1 MKRLFRILK
10 RITII
15 LLALILVLVAVT
27 FFYMRQ
33 PQFGQ
38 APSGER
44 LARIERSPHYK
55 NGRFHNR
62 VEKPTISPGY
72 SIPGEIYKVLFK
84 NYPRRAP
91 VDPLPSIKTDLLKLP
106 VDSNVIVWFGHSS
119 VFIQINGKRILV
131 DPTFSGKASPL
142 PGSVKAYKGSNIYS
156 ADDMPA
162 IDYLL
167 ISHDHYDHLDHET
180 VVALKDKIKHVI
192 CGLGVGAHFEY
203 WGYAPEQIIEKD
215 WFEKVAVDSGFT
227 IHIEP
232 SHHESGRGFIR
243 GKTLWLSFLVQAP
256 DMKIYI
262 SGDGGYD
269 KRFLETGK
277 KFGPID
283 WAIMENGQYDKAW
296 QSVHNLPEEVAQA
309 TIDLQAK
316 HLLTV
321 HHSKFTLGKHAWD
334 EPLIKITALSK
345 SRPYRLTTPMIG
357 ETVRLN
363 DSTQVFT
370 QWWKG
375 LR

>member
-1 MKRLFRILK
+1 MTL
-10 RITII
+10 I
-15 LLALILVLVAVT
+15 LLSLVLILVTVT
-27 FFYMRQ
+27 YFYMRQ

-55 NGRFHNR
+55 NGRFRNR
-62 VEKPTISPGY
+62 VEKPTISAGY
-72 SIPGEIYKVLFK
+72 SITGEIYKVLFK
-84 NYPRRAP
+84 DYPRRAP
-91 VDPLPSIKTDLLKLP
+91 LDPLPSIKTDLLSLP

-119 VFIQINGKRILV
+119 VFIQVNGKRILV

-142 PGSVKAYKGSNIYS
+142 PGSVKAYPGSNIYS
-156 ADDMPA
+156 ADDMPS

-180 VVALKDKIKHVI
+180 VLALKDKIKHVI

-203 WGYAPEQIIEKD
+203 WGYAPEQLIEKD
-215 WFEKVAVDSGFT
+215 WYEKVDVDSGFT
-227 IHIEP
+227 IYTEP

-269 KRFLETGK
+269 GRFLETGK

-296 QSVHNLPEEVAQA
+296 QSVHNLPEEVVQA
-309 TIDLQAK
+309 TMDLQAK

-321 HHSKFTLGKHAWD
+321 HHSKFTLAKHAWD
-334 EPLIKITALSK
+334 EPLIKITELSK
-345 SRPYRLTTPMIG
+345 LQPYRLTTPMIG

-363 DSTQVFT
+363 DSTQVFS

-375 LR
+375 RR